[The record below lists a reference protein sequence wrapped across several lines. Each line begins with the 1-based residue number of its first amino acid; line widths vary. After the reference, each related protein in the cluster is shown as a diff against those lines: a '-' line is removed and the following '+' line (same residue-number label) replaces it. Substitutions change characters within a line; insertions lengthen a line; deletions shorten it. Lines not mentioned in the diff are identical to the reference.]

1 MRIAF
6 DELIPDGDEVV
17 RVRLAWSRQEADL
30 IGAVLERNG
39 FDYAEEKARDGWAI
53 YTSGTDAPAVMA
65 LLERTG
71 LDHSE
76 SVYNAG
82 L

>member
-30 IGAVLERNG
+30 IGAVLEGAG
-39 FDYAEEKARDGWAI
+39 FDYAEERAHDGWAI
-53 YTSGTDAPAVMA
+53 YTSASDAGAVLD

-71 LDHSE
+71 LDRSE
-76 SVYNAG
+76 AVYNAG

>member
-30 IGAVLERNG
+30 IGAVLEASS
-39 FDYAEEKARDGWAI
+39 FDYAEEKAREGWAI
-53 YTSGTDAPAVMA
+53 YTSASDAPAVLS
-65 LLERTG
+65 LLERAG
-71 LDHSE
+71 LDRSE
-76 SVYNAG
+76 TIFNAG

>member
-17 RVRLAWSRQEADL
+17 RVRLCWSRQEADL
-30 IGAVLERNG
+30 IGAVLDHAG
-39 FDYAEEKARDGWAI
+39 FDYAEEKASEGWSV
-53 YTSGTDAPAVMA
+53 YTSASDAPRAMA
-65 LLERTG
+65 LLEHDG
-71 LDHSE
+71 LDRSE
-76 SVYNAG
+76 NVFNAG

>member
-30 IGAVLERNG
+30 VGAVLERSG
-39 FDYAEEKARDGWAI
+39 FDYAEEQATEGWAI
-53 YTSGTDAPAVMA
+53 YVSGSDAPAVME
-65 LLERTG
+65 LLSRTG

-76 SVYNAG
+76 SVFNAG

>member
-30 IGAVLERNG
+30 IGAVLEANG
-39 FDYAEEKARDGWAI
+39 FDYAEEEAHDGWAI
-53 YTSGTDAPAVMA
+53 YTSASDAPAVGA
-65 LLERTG
+65 LLERTA
-71 LDHSE
+71 LDRSE
-76 SVYNAG
+76 SIYNAG